1 MSHPQEIQKIPKTHK
16 PMGREEINIADYI
29 DFAILQPTATSE
41 DVRRG
46 CEIAVRYNFPTVCV
60 YPQAVKLARELLH
73 RQKTTVSTVI
83 GFPTGNTT
91 PTSKLYEAQEAAENG
106 AEELEVVINLGW
118 AKEGKWDSIHEEIA
132 TIVEETGKRVKAIL
146 ETNLLT
152 VEEKKMAAEVCLDAG
167 VAFLK
172 TNTGWFGGATVED
185 VRLLAEITGGAVGI
199 KAAGG
204 IRQLGQALALIE
216 AGATRLGTSR
226 GVELVKQQQ
235 QPDQ

>member
-1 MSHPQEIQKIPKTHK
+1 
-16 PMGREEINIADYI
+16 MGREEINIAEYI
-29 DFAILQPTATSE
+29 DLAILQPTATRE

-46 CEIAVRYNFPTVCV
+46 CEIAIRYNFPAVCV

-73 RQKTTVSTVI
+73 RQKTIVSTVI

-91 PTSKLYEAQEAAENG
+91 PGCKLYEAQEAAENG
-106 AEELEVVINLGW
+106 SEELEVVINLGW

-152 VEEKKMAAEVCLDAG
+152 VEEKKMAAEVCLEAG

-172 TNTGWFGGATVED
+172 TNTGWFGGANVED
-185 VRLLAEITGGAVGI
+185 VRLLAEIVGGAVGI

-204 IRQLGQALALIE
+204 IRELGQALALIQ

-226 GVELVKQQQ
+226 GLELVKQQQ
-235 QPDQ
+235 LLDQ